1 MSQRQRDHLT
11 LRSSPWYPCPGCGL
25 KYETRSQSLPFFAS
39 KKRTSNESSQRPELV
54 ECPKFIKLNMS
65 SSVMEIWEMGSA
77 LRPPTEDP
85 KVPTS
90 WKCAMRHVSI
100 QVILQPLHGS
110 AILQVGFQILFQSF
124 QRKRRG
130 KWWQLQISNTWRP
143 FCRAICTRESA
154 ATPQRCPRL
163 ACAKAAAALKDGKQW
178 WKGSQI
184 CWRY

>member
-1 MSQRQRDHLT
+1 MKRDLNHYQFLPRRNGLPTNLHKDLNWWSVPSSLSSTCPVRSWKSGRWALHYGHL
-11 LRSSPWYPCPGCGL
+11 P
-25 KYETRSQSLPFFAS
+25 
-39 KKRTSNESSQRPELV
+39 N
-54 ECPKFIKLNMS
+54 
-65 SSVMEIWEMGSA
+65 
-77 LRPPTEDP
+77 EDP

-124 QRKRRG
+124 KRKRRA
-130 KWWQLQISNTWRP
+130 KWWQRQISNTWRP